1 MMWGVSQNNKMQY
14 FGATVTVGL
23 KKKMKMYANSHEKMK
38 KQVAVVSNGEN
49 VGGVFCG
56 MLAFT

>member
-1 MMWGVSQNNKMQY
+1 MQC
-14 FGATVTVGL
+14 FRATVIVGL
-23 KKKMKMYANSHEKMK
+23 KQRQKCMKIHIKMK

-56 MLAFT
+56 MLTFT

>member
-1 MMWGVSQNNKMQY
+1 MFWGNCYCWFK
-14 FGATVTVGL
+14 A
-23 KKKMKMYANSHEKMK
+23 KMKMYANSPEKMK